1 MSFFLV
7 LSTAASKK
15 EAQRIGKTL
24 VEKRLAACVNV
35 VPGVISFFHWQGKI
49 SIEREVLLLIKTT
62 RGNFRRL
69 AKEIKELHSY
79 SVPEILSF
87 EVEKG
92 EETYLKWMRL
102 AVEKKGNKVKKN
114 Y

>member
-1 MSFFLV
+1 MSFLLV

-49 SIEREVLLLIKTT
+49 STEHEVLLLIKTT
-62 RGNFRRL
+62 RGNFRRI
-69 AKEIKELHSY
+69 AKEIRELHDY

-87 EVEKG
+87 EVKKEKRG
-92 EETYLKWMRL
+92 T
-102 AVEKKGNKVKKN
+102 
-114 Y
+114 